1 MIYLK
6 KSLILERM
14 EYRGALRTIIKDII
28 NIYKTEEEGEFYL
41 PEYFDEDEF
50 EYSFPNLNIS
60 IELII
65 EQDPTIDTFKTN
77 AAIWRED
84 DIVTIVIKYN
94 PNVKE
99 KILYDLIGRLNES
112 LAHELRHYKQK
123 RLGTHDL
130 DVEEPEDPLEYYT
143 QSHEIDAQI
152 SGFDRL
158 SKLSRRPFEDVMR
171 EWFDNNQDI
180 HRLNDDQVEIVISK
194 IMDEKN
200 KN

>member
-1 MIYLK
+1 MSMIYLK
-6 KSLILERM
+6 KSLILERI

-28 NIYKTEEEGEFYL
+28 NIYKNEEEGEFYL

-65 EQDPTIDTFKTN
+65 EQDPTIETFKTN

-152 SGFDRL
+152 AGFDRL
-158 SKLSRRPFEDVMR
+158 SKLSKRPFEDVMR

-180 HRLNDDQVEIVISK
+180 HRLNNDQVEIVISK
-194 IMDEKN
+194 IMDEK
-200 KN
+200 K

>member
-1 MIYLK
+1 
-6 KSLILERM
+6 M

-84 DIVTIVIKYN
+84 EIVTIVIKYN